1 VSTDA
6 ARERYPTPQ
15 VLSRILSSPGYK
27 NTTNVSPTHN
37 CTVWSVTVFDQ
48 RAWVS
53 KRGPPTLGVI
63 DRIIWAMS
71 IDSNLQRASRTAL
84 PSGGG
89 GKPAGQPA
97 CDWDRASVPYWRRS
111 LNGATSQF
119 RVPVAAEVLAE
130 VPAEDRLWRD
140 RDIESYYNY
149 SSAITA
155 FFLLLALVLVLL
167 LVSWVMARRL
177 FGIRIPFASRH
188 VDPEPSQSM
197 PVEPL
202 LQIEFHIAELERE
215 HGSAFTSKD
224 GDDIRMAR
232 CANIY
237 AKIWSKRSREEQ
249 LLLHQLAQGK
259 FANPEN
265 YPVIE
270 KLLYLGYLKL
280 DPWAK
285 ISDRGLAAYARHAE
299 KDSLF
304 DEWQRAASASTW
316 NSIRTPLLL
325 LVMVVVGVLM
335 WVAGTTMQILSAT
348 LAGMATLFGYV
359 TQVTNLFKKSGETAR
374 TE

>member
-1 VSTDA
+1 
-6 ARERYPTPQ
+6 
-15 VLSRILSSPGYK
+15 
-27 NTTNVSPTHN
+27 
-37 CTVWSVTVFDQ
+37 
-48 RAWVS
+48 
-53 KRGPPTLGVI
+53 
-63 DRIIWAMS
+63 
-71 IDSNLQRASRTAL
+71 
-84 PSGGG
+84 
-89 GKPAGQPA
+89 
-97 CDWDRASVPYWRRS
+97 
-111 LNGATSQF
+111 
-119 RVPVAAEVLAE
+119 
-130 VPAEDRLWRD
+130 
-140 RDIESYYNY
+140 
-149 SSAITA
+149 
-155 FFLLLALVLVLL
+155 VLVLL

-202 LQIEFHIAELERE
+202 LQLEFHIAELERE

-224 GDDIRMAR
+224 GDDIRMAK